1 MLLPHVRQD
10 ELSESRGA
18 EHVDFE
24 LAAGFFHRYVF
35 DGAVGAVAGVVDQDV
50 DAALLGE
57 DPVDPGPHRLL
68 VGDVHCQ
75 RADTGLGEVS
85 HALDPPGRGVDGVA
99 GLAQLL
105 RGGLAD
111 AG

>member
-1 MLLPHVRQD
+1 VLLRHVRQD
-10 ELSESRGA
+10 ELGESRGA

-57 DPVDPGPHRLL
+57 DPVDPGPHRLMV
-68 VGDVHCQ
+68 VGPFE
-75 RADTGLGEVS
+75 GM
-85 HALDPPGRGVDGVA
+85 
-99 GLAQLL
+99 
-105 RGGLAD
+105 
-111 AG
+111 